1 MPSLAAC
8 LPLFVSAAEHS
19 KQAQSSCIYELRA
32 CMCMARLG
40 GWGAPTECVRD
51 LWFCCSVV
59 MHPLH
64 IMGVFWCLRS
74 SCCLKVSRVVL
85 GHMHGVQCS
94 MLANRASVGAA
105 SAGLECWHNGAPE
118 LLLLLLLLPWLPTC
132 GGVGVVLSAY
142 GPGVRSACL
151 AAPVPVVDP
160 ARRCDLPCC

>member
-40 GWGAPTECVRD
+40 GWGAPTECVRV

-74 SCCLKVSRVVL
+74 QLLSEGQQGCTGTHAWCAVFDACQPRVCGCSISRFGVL
-85 GHMHGVQCS
+85 AQRCS
-94 MLANRASVGAA
+94 RAAA
-105 SAGLECWHNGAPE
+105 SAAAAAVAPN
-118 LLLLLLLLPWLPTC
+118 LRWCGSCSICLWARCALSVPCRPWLH
-132 GGVGVVLSAY
+132 LS
-142 GPGVRSACL
+142 RWL
-151 AAPVPVVDP
+151 
-160 ARRCDLPCC
+160 